1 MIFGAVTK
9 RLYRSACRLDPAGS
23 GEQHRKARFDSDS
36 FREVDMSDAHTTP
49 TPAPTPTPTPAA
61 DPTGPMPPTGN
72 SRLGA
77 EALGTFWLVL
87 GGCGTAIFGGDQVA
101 IALAFGLTVLTGAYS
116 LGHISGAHFN
126 PAVTIGL
133 ATAKRFDWKDVPG
146 YVVAQVVG
154 GTVAGAVLLLIA
166 NGLDSFERDGGMA
179 TNGYGDGGYSLW
191 AVIIG
196 EIVFT
201 AMFLYVILGATS
213 RRATPAVAGV
223 TIGLCLTLIHLVMI
237 PIDGTSVNPA
247 RSLGVAWF
255 GGGDGLAQVWVFLL
269 APLVGAA
276 IAGISHAM
284 IVGEAD

>member
-1 MIFGAVTK
+1 MSEAINP
-9 RLYRSACRLDPAGS
+9 PA
-23 GEQHRKARFDSDS
+23 D
-36 FREVDMSDAHTTP
+36 TL
-49 TPAPTPTPTPAA
+49 
-61 DPTGPMPPTGN
+61 PPTGN

-87 GGCGTAIFGGDQVA
+87 GGCGTAVFGGDLLA
-101 IALAFGLTVLTGAYS
+101 IALAFGLTVVTGAYA

-126 PAVTIGL
+126 PAVTVGL
-133 ATAKRFDWKDVPG
+133 ATAGRFAWKDVPG

-154 GTVAGAVLLLIA
+154 ATGAGALLLLIA
-166 NGLDSFERDGGMA
+166 NGRDDFTASGRLA
-179 TNGYGDGGYSLW
+179 TIGFGDHSPAGYALW
-191 AVIIG
+191 SVVIA

-213 RRATPAVAGV
+213 HRSTPAFAGL
-223 TIGLCLTLIHLVMI
+223 TIGLCLTLIHLITI

-255 GGGDGLAQVWVFLL
+255 GGADGIEQVWVFLI
-269 APLVGAA
+269 APLIGAA
-276 IAGISHAM
+276 IAGVSHAM

>member
-1 MIFGAVTK
+1 
-9 RLYRSACRLDPAGS
+9 
-23 GEQHRKARFDSDS
+23 
-36 FREVDMSDAHTTP
+36 MSEANL
-49 TPAPTPTPTPAA
+49 TPTPAA
-61 DPTGPMPPTGN
+61 GSATPMPPTGN

-87 GGCGTAIFGGDQVA
+87 GGCGTAIYGGDQVA
-101 IALAFGLTVLTGAYS
+101 IALAFGLTVLTGAYA

-146 YVVAQVVG
+146 YVAAQVVG
-154 GTVAGAVLLLIA
+154 ATVAGALLLVMA
-166 NGLDSFERDGGMA
+166 EGVDGFKASGHMA
-179 TNGYGDGGYSLW
+179 TNGYGDHSPAGFALW
-191 AVIIG
+191 SVIIA
-196 EIVFT
+196 EVVFT

-213 RRATPAVAGV
+213 RRATPAFAGV
-223 TIGLCLTLIHLVMI
+223 TIGLCLTLIHLVTI
-237 PIDGTSVNPA
+237 PVDGTSVNPA

-255 GGGDGLAQVWVFLL
+255 GGGHALGQVWVFIL

-276 IAGISHAM
+276 IAGISHAL

>member
-1 MIFGAVTK
+1 MSELTH
-9 RLYRSACRLDPAGS
+9 PP
-23 GEQHRKARFDSDS
+23 
-36 FREVDMSDAHTTP
+36 VDTL
-49 TPAPTPTPTPAA
+49 
-61 DPTGPMPPTGN
+61 PPTGN

-87 GGCGTAIFGGDQVA
+87 GGCGTAMFGGDLVA
-101 IALAFGLTVLTGAYS
+101 ISLAFGLTVLTGAYA

-133 ATAKRFDWKDVPG
+133 ATAKRFAWKDVPG

-154 GTVAGAVLLLIA
+154 ATAAGAVLLLIA
-166 NGLDSFERDGGMA
+166 NGRDGFESDGGMA
-179 TNGYGDGGYSLW
+179 TNGFGEHSPGGYELW
-191 AVIIG
+191 SVIIA

-223 TIGLCLTLIHLVMI
+223 TIGLCLTLIHLVSI

-255 GGGDGLAQVWVFLL
+255 GGADAIQQVWVFLL

-276 IAGISHAM
+276 IAGISHAL
-284 IVGEAD
+284 IVGEED

>member
-1 MIFGAVTK
+1 
-9 RLYRSACRLDPAGS
+9 
-23 GEQHRKARFDSDS
+23 
-36 FREVDMSDAHTTP
+36 MSDAHLI
-49 TPAPTPTPTPAA
+49 PAPANDLAAGPA
-61 DPTGPMPPTGN
+61 TGPVTGPDTPMPATGT

-87 GGCGTAIFGGDQVA
+87 GGCGTVVLAGEVDRVA
-101 IALAFGLTVLTGAYS
+101 VALAFGLTVLTGAYA

-133 ATAKRFDWKDVPG
+133 ATAKRFDWRDVPG
-146 YVVAQVVG
+146 YVAAQVVG
-154 GTVAGAVLLLIA
+154 ATVAGAVLLVVA
-166 NGLDSFERDGGMA
+166 NGIDGFDNDGGMA

-191 AVIIG
+191 AVMIG
-196 EIVFT
+196 EVVFT

-213 RRATPAVAGV
+213 RRASPAFAGL

-237 PIDGTSVNPA
+237 PVDGTSVNPA

-255 GGGDGLAQVWVFLL
+255 GGGDALQQVWVFLL

-284 IVGEAD
+284 IVGEPD

>member
-1 MIFGAVTK
+1 
-9 RLYRSACRLDPAGS
+9 
-23 GEQHRKARFDSDS
+23 
-36 FREVDMSDAHTTP
+36 MSEANTSPTPEP
-49 TPAPTPTPTPAA
+49 TPAIDPGTPV
-61 DPTGPMPPTGN
+61 PPTGN

-87 GGCGTAIFGGDQVA
+87 GGCGTAIYGGDHVA
-101 IALAFGLTVLTGAYS
+101 IALAFGLTVLTGAYA

-133 ATAKRFDWKDVPG
+133 ATARRFLWRDVPG

-154 GTVAGAVLLLIA
+154 GTMAGALLLLMA
-166 NGLDSFERDGGMA
+166 EGVDGFEASGNMA
-179 TNGYGDGGYSLW
+179 TNGYGDHSPAGFALW
-191 AVIIG
+191 SVIIA

-201 AMFLYVILGATS
+201 AMFLYVILGVTS
-213 RRATPAVAGV
+213 RRATPAAAGV
-223 TIGLCLTLIHLVMI
+223 TIGLCLTLIHLVTI

-255 GGGDGLAQVWVFLL
+255 GGGDALAQVWVFLL

-276 IAGISHAM
+276 IAGITHAM
-284 IVGEAD
+284 IVGEEA

>member
-1 MIFGAVTK
+1 MSETAT
-9 RLYRSACRLDPAGS
+9 PP
-23 GEQHRKARFDSDS
+23 
-36 FREVDMSDAHTTP
+36 VDTL
-49 TPAPTPTPTPAA
+49 
-61 DPTGPMPPTGN
+61 PPTGN

-87 GGCGTAIFGGDQVA
+87 GGCGTAVFGGDRLA
-101 IALAFGLTVLTGAYS
+101 IALAFGLTVVTGAYA

-133 ATAKRFDWKDVPG
+133 ATAKRFDWADVPG
-146 YVVAQVVG
+146 YVIAQVVG
-154 GTVAGAVLLLIA
+154 ATGAGAVLLLIA
-166 NGLDSFERDGGMA
+166 NGRDDFTASGHLA
-179 TNGYGDGGYSLW
+179 TNGFADHSPADFALW
-191 AVIIG
+191 SVIIT

-213 RRATPAVAGV
+213 RRSTPAFAGL
-223 TIGLCLTLIHLVMI
+223 TIGLCLTLIHLVTI

-255 GGGDGLAQVWVFLL
+255 GGADGFEQVWVFLL
-269 APLVGAA
+269 APLIGAA

>member
-1 MIFGAVTK
+1 
-9 RLYRSACRLDPAGS
+9 
-23 GEQHRKARFDSDS
+23 
-36 FREVDMSDAHTTP
+36 MSELTTP
-49 TPAPTPTPTPAA
+49 PTDAV
-61 DPTGPMPPTGN
+61 PPTGN

-87 GGCGTAIFGGDQVA
+87 GGCGTAMFGGDLVA
-101 IALAFGLTVLTGAYS
+101 ISLAFGLTVLTGAYA

-133 ATAKRFDWKDVPG
+133 ATARRFDWKDVPG
-146 YVVAQVVG
+146 YVGAQVVG
-154 GTVAGAVLLLIA
+154 ATVAGGALLLIA
-166 NGLDSFERDGGMA
+166 NGRDGFEADGGMA
-179 TNGYGDGGYSLW
+179 TNGFGDHSPAGYALW
-191 AVIIG
+191 SVLIAEVL
-196 EIVFT
+196 FT

-223 TIGLCLTLIHLVMI
+223 TIGLCLTLIHLISI

-255 GGGDGLAQVWVFLL
+255 GGGDALGQVWVFLL

-276 IAGISHAM
+276 IAGISHAL
-284 IVGEAD
+284 IVGEKD

>member
-1 MIFGAVTK
+1 
-9 RLYRSACRLDPAGS
+9 
-23 GEQHRKARFDSDS
+23 
-36 FREVDMSDAHTTP
+36 MSDAHTTP
-49 TPAPTPTPTPAA
+49 TPADDPA
-61 DPTGPMPPTGN
+61 TGPVSSPVTDPGTPVPPTGY

-87 GGCGTAIFGGDQVA
+87 GGCGTVVLAGDVDRVA
-101 IALAFGLTVLTGAYS
+101 VALAFGLTVLTGAYA

-133 ATAKRFDWKDVPG
+133 AAAKRFDWREVPG
-146 YVVAQVVG
+146 YVGAQVVG
-154 GTVAGAVLLLIA
+154 ATVAGALLLLIG
-166 NGLDSFERDGGMA
+166 NGVDGFDNDGGMA

-191 AVIIG
+191 AVMIA

-213 RRATPAVAGV
+213 RRATPAVAGL

-237 PIDGTSVNPA
+237 PVDGTSVNPA

-255 GGGDGLAQVWVFLL
+255 GGSDGLQDVWVFLL
-269 APLVGAA
+269 APLLGAA
-276 IAGISHAM
+276 IAGITHAM
-284 IVGEAD
+284 IVGEDG

>member
-1 MIFGAVTK
+1 
-9 RLYRSACRLDPAGS
+9 
-23 GEQHRKARFDSDS
+23 
-36 FREVDMSDAHTTP
+36 MSDANI
-49 TPAPTPTPTPAA
+49 APTPPTTTAPAPAVDPGTPV
-61 DPTGPMPPTGN
+61 PPTGN
-72 SRLGA
+72 SRLAA

-87 GGCGTAIFGGDQVA
+87 GGCGTVVLAGGVDRVGV
-101 IALAFGLTVLTGAYS
+101 ALAFGLTVLTGAYA

-133 ATAKRFDWKDVPG
+133 AAAKRFDWKDVPG
-146 YVVAQVVG
+146 YVIAQVVG
-154 GTVAGAVLLLIA
+154 GTVAGAVLLLMA
-166 NGLDSFERDGGMA
+166 NGVDGFDNDGGMA
-179 TNGYGDGGYSLW
+179 TNGYGGAGGYSLW

-237 PIDGTSVNPA
+237 PVDGTSVNPA

-255 GGGDGLAQVWVFLL
+255 GGGHALGQVWVFLL

>member
-1 MIFGAVTK
+1 
-9 RLYRSACRLDPAGS
+9 
-23 GEQHRKARFDSDS
+23 
-36 FREVDMSDAHTTP
+36 MSELTTP
-49 TPAPTPTPTPAA
+49 PADTL
-61 DPTGPMPPTGN
+61 PPTGN

-101 IALAFGLTVLTGAYS
+101 IALAFGLTVLTGAYA

-126 PAVTIGL
+126 PAVTVGL

-146 YVVAQVVG
+146 YVIAQVVG
-154 GTVAGAVLLLIA
+154 GTAAGLVLLVLA
-166 NGLDSFERDGGMA
+166 NGRDDFTASGHMA
-179 TNGYGDGGYSLW
+179 TNGYGDHSPAGYALW
-191 AVIIG
+191 SVLIA

-223 TIGLCLTLIHLVMI
+223 TIGLCLTLIHLVSI

-255 GGGDGLAQVWVFLL
+255 GGGDGLAQVWIFIL

-276 IAGISHAM
+276 IAGISHAL
-284 IVGEAD
+284 ITGEAD

>member
-1 MIFGAVTK
+1 
-9 RLYRSACRLDPAGS
+9 
-23 GEQHRKARFDSDS
+23 
-36 FREVDMSDAHTTP
+36 MSDANTTP
-49 TPAPTPTPTPAA
+49 TPAVDPAVPT
-61 DPTGPMPPTGN
+61 PPTGN

-87 GGCGTAIFGGDQVA
+87 GGCGTVIFAGDVDRVGV
-101 IALAFGLTVLTGAYS
+101 ALAFGLTVLTGAYA

-133 ATAKRFDWKDVPG
+133 ATARRFDWKDVPA
-146 YVVAQVVG
+146 YVAAQVVG
-154 GTVAGAVLLLIA
+154 GTVAGAVLLLVA
-166 NGLDSFERDGGMA
+166 NGRDGFENDGGMA
-179 TNGYGDGGYSLW
+179 TNGFGDGGYSLW
-191 AVIIG
+191 AVIIT

-213 RRATPAVAGV
+213 SRATPAVAGV
-223 TIGLCLTLIHLVMI
+223 TIGLCLTLIHLVTI
-237 PIDGTSVNPA
+237 PVDGTSVNPA

-255 GGGDGLAQVWVFLL
+255 GGGHALGQVWVFLL

-276 IAGISHAM
+276 IAGLSHAM

>member
-1 MIFGAVTK
+1 
-9 RLYRSACRLDPAGS
+9 
-23 GEQHRKARFDSDS
+23 
-36 FREVDMSDAHTTP
+36 MSEADAIP
-49 TPAPTPTPTPAA
+49 TPVVDPGTPV
-61 DPTGPMPPTGN
+61 PPTGN

-87 GGCGTAIFGGDQVA
+87 GGCGTAIYGGDHVA

-133 ATAKRFDWKDVPG
+133 ATARRFDWKDVPG
-146 YVVAQVVG
+146 YVIAQVVG
-154 GTVAGAVLLLIA
+154 ATVAGALLLLMA
-166 NGLDSFERDGGMA
+166 EGVDGFTASGHMA
-179 TNGYGDGGYSLW
+179 TNGYGDHSPAHFALW
-191 AVIIG
+191 SVIIA

-223 TIGLCLTLIHLVMI
+223 TIGLCLTLIHLVSI

-255 GGGDGLAQVWVFLL
+255 GGGDALAQVWVFLL
-269 APLVGAA
+269 APLLGAA
-276 IAGISHAM
+276 IAGMTHAM
-284 IVGEAD
+284 IVGETD

>member
-1 MIFGAVTK
+1 
-9 RLYRSACRLDPAGS
+9 
-23 GEQHRKARFDSDS
+23 
-36 FREVDMSDAHTTP
+36 MSEATTTP
-49 TPAPTPTPTPAA
+49 IPADAVPV
-61 DPTGPMPPTGN
+61 TGG

-87 GGCGTAIFGGDQVA
+87 GGCGTVIFAGDVDRVGV
-101 IALAFGLTVLTGAYS
+101 ALAFGLTVLTGAYA

-146 YVVAQVVG
+146 YVAAQVVG
-154 GTVAGAVLLLIA
+154 ATIAGGVLLLIA
-166 NGLDSFERDGGMA
+166 NGMDGFEADGHMA
-179 TNGYGDGGYSLW
+179 TNGWGDGGYDLW
-191 AVIIG
+191 AVLIG
-196 EIVFT
+196 EVVFT

-237 PIDGTSVNPA
+237 PVDGTSVNPA

-255 GGGDGLAQVWVFLL
+255 GGGHALGQVWLFIV
-269 APLVGAA
+269 APLIGAA
-276 IAGISHAM
+276 VAGVTHSLITGDS
-284 IVGEAD
+284 E